1 VARANVKKGKSEED
15 RKKAVA
21 MAAGDQVVVPLLAP
35 NRYVDQLLSG
45 LGALVPPCQQVSKT
59 LVVSVSS
66 WLSDP

>member
-1 VARANVKKGKSEED
+1 
-15 RKKAVA
+15 